1 MRRFTEKENPIP
13 SSSPAFSTP
22 HHPVRGGLDGPIP
35 SILPIELPIAI
46 LRPVAFRVLTKKHG
60 LTITSSA
67 LQKLTTFIGRNC
79 GSKWREGLAEAVLNF
94 VAQHCK
100 DTGRVIIDAPDDQE
114 YLGTVFKELSGRMK
128 GGRIT
133 HELRIDGPNPARG
146 PAKPGDTTGN
156 LSDIRSHMKVIGAR
170 EQPRLLYNFKTKHF
184 DKINTKPSLLPSTAS
199 KTQLFRNRYNIIH
212 QRLLRT
218 ESFQVPTANRAP
230 TLHRSSS
237 SMITTQQTHRLTPI
251 ANLLGRSGTPHLL
264 LGLLTISPTGT
275 LALSDLTGS
284 ISLDLT
290 HAQVSEPDATWFVPG
305 MIVLVDG
312 IYEDEEVIQVNQP
325 GNYLEPV
332 TPRGAGQPPA
342 ERAAEQCTRRVARE
356 RPAPQ
361 VPGAGATWASTYLS
375 SCSHDPIA
383 PTVFPKGRVTTS
395 SILGGGGGIGG
406 TVGGKFIG
414 TMVGTPIAEKRHIT
428 LGTVGE
434 GEGGDITTG
443 GGFGW
448 VDFLGLGSER
458 ERGQSMREL
467 ESRILSPPPP
477 PPLFDSQSQPET
489 QLAASKPV
497 PNRGHIAILG
507 DLTLD
512 NPHTVSA
519 LAKVLSVYSLLP
531 LESLP
536 MTFILLGNF
545 ISQPSLA
552 LAATGPVEYKEYFD
566 ILAATLSNFPVL
578 LSNCTFVFVPGDHD
592 AWNSSFSAGAAG
604 PLPYEPVPSI
614 FTTRVHK
621 AFVAANSEARKDAGA
636 NAPPRVDGE
645 AIWTSNPARLCLF
658 GPTHEMVLFRDDI
671 SSRFRRHAIRTASA
685 PAPEEPEELDSDADA
700 QEDPSIH
707 AARKLTQTLLDQ
719 GHLSPFRLTDRPVL
733 WDYAAALQLYPLPTA
748 LVACDAEANAFVE
761 KYEGCCVMN
770 PGRLTGGG
778 KRNMAS
784 WVEYDV
790 KEKTGRVR
798 EVGY

>member
-1 MRRFTEKENPIP
+1 MPAKAHPTTMRRFTEKENPIP
-13 SSSPAFSTP
+13 SSSPAFGTP
-22 HHPVRGGLDGPIP
+22 RHPILSGLDSPIP

-114 YLGTVFKELSGRMK
+114 YLGTIFKELSGRMK

-146 PAKPGDTTGN
+146 VVKPGDTPGN

-184 DKINTKPSLLPSTAS
+184 DKINSKPSLLPSTTS

-237 SMITTQQTHRLTPI
+237 SMITAQQTHRLTPI

-312 IYEDEEVIQVNQP
+312 IYEDEDLITGSV
-325 GNYLEPV
+325 
-332 TPRGAGQPPA
+332 
-342 ERAAEQCTRRVARE
+342 
-356 RPAPQ
+356 
-361 VPGAGATWASTYLS
+361 
-375 SCSHDPIA
+375 
-383 PTVFPKGRVTTS
+383 
-395 SILGGGGGIGG
+395 LGGGGGIGG

-414 TMVGTPIAEKRHIT
+414 TMVGTPIAEKRHVT

-434 GEGGDITTG
+434 GEMGDITTG

-448 VDFLGLGSER
+448 VDFLGVGSER

-489 QLAASKPV
+489 QSAPIPV

-507 DLTLD
+507 DLNLD

-519 LAKVLSVYSLLP
+519 LSKVLSVYSLLP

-552 LAATGPVEYKEYFD
+552 LSATGPVEYKEYFD

-621 AFVAANSEARKDAGA
+621 AFVTANSEARKEAGA
-636 NAPPRVDGE
+636 NALQRVDGE

-671 SSRFRRHAIRTASA
+671 SSRFRRHAIRTASV
-685 PAPEEPEELDSDADA
+685 PVSSDPELDIDPET

-733 WDYAAALQLYPLPTA
+733 WDYASTLQLYPLPSA
-748 LVACDAEANAFVE
+748 LVVCDAEANAFVE

-770 PGRLTGGG
+770 PGKLTGGG
-778 KRNMAS
+778 RRNVAS

-790 KEKTGRVR
+790 KERTGRVR
-798 EVGY
+798 DVGY

>member
-22 HHPVRGGLDGPIP
+22 QHPLRGGLDSPIP

-114 YLGTVFKELSGRMK
+114 YLGTIFKELSGRMK

-146 PAKPGDTTGN
+146 LAKPGDTAGN
-156 LSDIRSHMKVIGAR
+156 LSDIRSHIKVVGAR

-184 DKINTKPSLLPSTAS
+184 DKINTRASLLPSTAS

-237 SMITTQQTHRLTPI
+237 SMITAQQTHRLTPI
-251 ANLLGRSGTPHLL
+251 ANLLGRSGSPHLL

-290 HAQVSEPDATWFVPG
+290 HAQMAEPDATWFVPG
-305 MIVLVDG
+305 MVVLVDG
-312 IYEDEEVIQVNQP
+312 IYEDED
-325 GNYLEPV
+325 L
-332 TPRGAGQPPA
+332 
-342 ERAAEQCTRRVARE
+342 
-356 RPAPQ
+356 
-361 VPGAGATWASTYLS
+361 
-375 SCSHDPIA
+375 
-383 PTVFPKGRVTTS
+383 TTGS
-395 SILGGGGGIGG
+395 VLGGGGGIGG

-434 GEGGDITTG
+434 GEGADITTG

-448 VDFLGLGSER
+448 VDFLGVGSER

-467 ESRILSPPPP
+467 ESRIFSPPPP

-489 QLAASKPV
+489 QPAAAAAPV

-507 DLTLD
+507 DLNLD
-512 NPHTVSA
+512 NPHTVTA

-552 LAATGPVEYKEYFD
+552 LSATGPVEYKEYFD

-604 PLPYEPVPSI
+604 PLPYDPVPSI

-621 AFVAANSEARKDAGA
+621 AFVTANSEAKKDAGA

-685 PAPEEPEELDSDADA
+685 PVPEDPELDVDAEM

-733 WDYAAALQLYPLPTA
+733 WDYAGALQLYPLPSA
-748 LVACDAEANAFVE
+748 LVVCDAEANAFVE

-784 WVEYDV
+784 WVEYDI
-790 KEKTGRVR
+790 KERTARVR